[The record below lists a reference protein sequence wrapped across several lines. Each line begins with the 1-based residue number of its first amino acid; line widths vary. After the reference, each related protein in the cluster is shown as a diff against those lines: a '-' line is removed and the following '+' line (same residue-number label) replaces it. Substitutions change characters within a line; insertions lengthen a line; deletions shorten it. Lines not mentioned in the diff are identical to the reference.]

1 MTAPVANS
9 LASNSARKMNGGQ
22 ALAEMLKLSGVGPMF
37 GMGGFQLLPFYEA
50 MRALGLKH
58 FLIND
63 ERCGAFAS
71 DAYARV
77 TNRPGVCDATLG
89 PGATNLVTAMVE
101 SLNAGIPQIAIIGD
115 ANRDHAWKNMT
126 QEARQTEILK
136 PAVKELIRVEGDE
149 AHPGAH
155 APRLRGCDQRAAG
168 AGGARCAGG
177 CLPRR
182 ARVRC
187 GRFLGRR
194 CDVESTG
201 APHAA
206 RSA

>member
-1 MTAPVANS
+1 MRRRNRNLGERTSGASGRHAREGNESMNAPV
-9 LASNSARKMNGGQ
+9 SNSARKLNGGQ

-50 MRALGLKH
+50 MRALGLRH

-101 SLNAGIPQIAIIGD
+101 SLNAGIPQVAIIGD

-136 PAVKELIRVEGDE
+136 PAVKELIRVEATKRIPE
-149 AHPGAH
+149 
-155 APRLRGCDQRAAG
+155 LT
-168 AGGARCAGG
+168 
-177 CLPRR
+177 RR
-182 ARVRC
+182 AFAVATS
-187 GRFLGRR
+187 GRPGPVVL
-194 CDVESTG
+194 D
-201 APHAA
+201 
-206 RSA
+206 

>member
-1 MTAPVANS
+1 MTTA
-9 LASNSARKMNGGQ
+9 ASNATRKLNGGQ

-89 PGATNLVTAMVE
+89 PGATNLVTALVE
-101 SLNAGIPQIAIIGD
+101 SLNAGVAVIAITGD
-115 ANRDHAWKNMT
+115 SHRRHSLKNMS
-126 QEARQTEILK
+126 QESRQLDIL
-136 PAVKELIRVEGDE
+136 PPSVKEVTRV
-149 AHPGAH
+149 H
-155 APRLRGCDQRAAG
+155 
-168 AGGARCAGG
+168 
-177 CLPRR
+177 
-182 ARVRC
+182 V
-187 GRFLGRR
+187 
-194 CDVESTG
+194 VERIAEPVS
-201 APHAA
+201 
-206 RSA
+206 